1 MKKLYLAVAVAGF
14 TMASGALQAQQGT
27 ISSDLDASL
36 RLGIELETEP
46 DAELEFNN
54 FSSRIR
60 WNAEAGLTD
69 ELQAIGYI
77 ELGFDQDN
85 GVNGTRQ
92 AWLGVQGGFGTVKGG
107 KQYRAFYDA
116 VTSVVD
122 IAFFNSCFVEISC
135 TRQSSVIKY
144 TGDTEADI
152 QFTAST
158 TLVGGDLGG
167 DFLDGIDIAA
177 VTTRNDIRFGVGA
190 SLVFGEDFVVNGVD
204 EESDTGVGLGISAQ
218 KRMGDATASASI
230 QYASSDFLGTD
241 DNGIIFTGTYG
252 VGNQYGLFSI
262 ADADNTPYF
271 LTYGYVLDIVP
282 DRALIYFEAGLEE
295 NDIDGQDANVF
306 GRAVMILDFDVL
318 SNSAETI

>member
-1 MKKLYLAVAVAGF
+1 MKKLSLAVAVAGF
-14 TMASGALQAQQGT
+14 TLASGALQAQQGT

-36 RLGIELETEP
+36 RLGLELETEP

-60 WNAEAGLTD
+60 WNAEAGLSDT
-69 ELQAIGYI
+69 LQAVGYI
-77 ELGFDQDN
+77 ELGFDQDE
-85 GVNGTRQ
+85 GVNGTRES
-92 AWLGVQGGFGTVKGG
+92 WLGVQGGFGTVKGG

-135 TRQSSVIKY
+135 ARQSSVIKF
-144 TGDTEADI
+144 TGNTDADI

-158 TLVGGDLGG
+158 TLVDGDLGG
-167 DFLDGIDIAA
+167 DFIDGLDVAA

-190 SLVFGEDFVVNGVD
+190 SLVFGEDFVVDGLDV
-204 EESDTGVGLGISAQ
+204 ESDTGIGLGISAQ
-218 KRMGDATASASI
+218 KRMGDATASATI
-230 QYASSDFLGTD
+230 QFANSDFLGTD
-241 DNGIIFTGTYG
+241 DNGIILTGTYG
-252 VGNQYGLFSI
+252 VGNQYGLFSV

-295 NDIDGQDANVF
+295 NDINGQDANVF

>member
-1 MKKLYLAVAVAGF
+1 MKKLSLAVAVAGF
-14 TMASGALQAQQGT
+14 TLSSGALQAQQGT

-36 RLGIELETEP
+36 RLGLELETEP

-60 WNAEAGLTD
+60 WNAEAGLSD
-69 ELQAIGYI
+69 DLQAIGYI

-85 GVNGTRQ
+85 GVNGTRES
-92 AWLGVQGGFGTVKGG
+92 WLGVQGGFGTVKGG

-122 IAFFNSCFVEISC
+122 IAFFNSCFLEISC
-135 TRQSSVIKY
+135 DRQSSVIKY
-144 TGDTEADI
+144 TGNADADI

-158 TLVGGDLGG
+158 TLIGGDPGG
-167 DFLDGIDIAA
+167 DFIDGLDVAA

-190 SLVFGEDFVVNGVD
+190 SLLFGDDFEVDGVD
-204 EESDTGVGLGISAQ
+204 FESDTGIGLGISAQ

-230 QYASSDFLGTD
+230 QFASSDFLGTD
-241 DNGIIFTGTYG
+241 DNGIILTGTYG

-295 NDIDGQDANVF
+295 NDIDGEDANVF

-318 SNSAETI
+318 SNSSETI